1 MHSLKADL
9 HCHSGHSKGDKISVE
24 GLNTPKEMV
33 EHAKRLELDVFALTD
48 HNEFSGVKEAE
59 KAGKESGITIIPGE
73 EISTASGRHIIGLG
87 LTEKISP
94 GKTVDETIDAI
105 RTQGGISIA
114 PHPFDLV
121 NRGIREQA
129 RKCDAIEV
137 FNAINLDKFSNK
149 NAKKFVKKN
158 RMPTVA
164 GSDAHCV
171 DMMGYGVTE
180 IQSENN
186 VGSLLKAIKK
196 GKTKIHGSYVP
207 MIVIQYWTLERFN
220 ESYWQVMQYIYE
232 NYNTPKR
239 AVAEKLLA
247 LTKKSPGK
255 IDYLFKGL
263 TYTGLGA
270 AMFYSAAKNARKL
283 V

>member
-1 MHSLKADL
+1 MPLLKADL
-9 HCHSGHSKGDKISVE
+9 HCHSDHSKGDKISVE

-48 HNEFSGVKEAE
+48 HNDFSGVNEAV
-59 KAGKESGITIIPGE
+59 KTGKKLGITIIPGE
-73 EISTASGRHIIGLG
+73 EVSTASGRHIIGLG
-87 LTEKISP
+87 LSEKIKP
-94 GKTVDETIDAI
+94 GKTIDETLDAI
-105 RTQGGISIA
+105 KAQGGISIA
-114 PHPFDLV
+114 PHPFDLA
-121 NRGIREQA
+121 NKGIREQA
-129 RKCDAIEV
+129 GKCDAIEI

-149 NAKKFVKKN
+149 NAKKFVKKHK
-158 RMPTVA
+158 MPTVA

-180 IQSENN
+180 IKSENN
-186 VGSLLKAIKK
+186 VDSLIKAIKN
-196 GKTKIHGSYVP
+196 GKTKFNGSYVP
-207 MIVIQYWTLERFN
+207 MIVIQYWALERFN

-270 AMFYSAAKNARKL
+270 AMCYSAAKNARKL